1 MLFGVASFMENE
13 QLIKRTDNHAEDTTV
28 HDDPLINHEPITNST
43 KILYKYC
50 LPSITINEKA
60 PPDEK
65 TIKKKPIKMIE
76 S

>member
-1 MLFGVASFMENE
+1 MENE
-13 QLIKRTDNHAEDTTV
+13 KPIKRVDNHAEDTTV
-28 HDDPLINHEPITNST
+28 QDDPLAISHEPITNST
-43 KILYKYC
+43 KVLYRYC

-65 TIKKKPIKMIE
+65 TVKKKPFKMIE